1 MYTDLIEPFRLPPY
15 GKSVHSDFNPMAHLE
30 VEPDPA
36 EGNSEESDTS
46 GSLMQA
52 KEEETFDSADAKLE
66 VTKVRG
72 IDKLWLNIYPD

>member
-1 MYTDLIEPFRLPPY
+1 
-15 GKSVHSDFNPMAHLE
+15 
-30 VEPDPA
+30 
-36 EGNSEESDTS
+36 
-46 GSLMQA
+46 MQA